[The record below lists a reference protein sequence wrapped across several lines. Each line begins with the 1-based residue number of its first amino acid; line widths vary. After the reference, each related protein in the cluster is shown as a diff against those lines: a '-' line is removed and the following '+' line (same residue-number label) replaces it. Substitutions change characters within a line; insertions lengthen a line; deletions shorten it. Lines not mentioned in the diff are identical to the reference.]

1 MQLVSSYLKS
11 FLKQEGEQKG
21 NGLCKPERPV
31 LWSHQVPA
39 AMGIWEERLVS
50 NWWLGAL
57 GWKVEFRRNGG
68 AGDWD
73 YKKIRDFFCKGA

>member
-1 MQLVSSYLKS
+1 MDYWSTQLVSSYLKS
-11 FLKQEGEQKG
+11 LLRREGEQRG
-21 NGLCKPERPV
+21 NGLCKPEQPV

-57 GWKVEFRRNGG
+57 GQKVEVGMEMPRTGITRR
-68 AGDWD
+68 
-73 YKKIRDFFCKGA
+73 